1 MTPRSLG
8 LFVKKLQPKVGLG
21 RYDILFAY
29 FVVEAKS
36 KTVLEIKNPSP
47 LGSTTIIYL
56 IFLVKF
62 FCKNTFDSAGENHII
77 HFMGLHVVLLFAST
91 TK

>member
-21 RYDILFAY
+21 RNDILFAY

-36 KTVLEIKNPSP
+36 KKLKNSKRVDIFTIK
-47 LGSTTIIYL
+47 T
-56 IFLVKF
+56 VKF
-62 FCKNTFDSAGENHII
+62 IRKFN
-77 HFMGLHVVLLFAST
+77 L
-91 TK
+91 